1 MRLGLGAIVRA
12 AVLAIG
18 QVAISDRDESSA
30 ALAVEYLFA
39 DAARLGWR
47 DAGAAQSLF
56 QVHILPMHQT
66 PGARDDVVQ
75 RPDGQLIVADSDSRF
90 EGHPVRALKPVS
102 ASDGPHGKENVVAV
116 PLLLDL
122 QNALASL
129 SRLRCRVGLADV
141 LMVDAQMRALVDI
154 GFWPRD
160 VCAPF
165 LCGLFQGKQLGLIQA
180 GRVTAAQRP
189 ERQAVANIASAVLQV
204 ELAHGVSP
212 CMRRPPC
219 PVVASWLGMGY
230 YG

>member
-1 MRLGLGAIVRA
+1 MGLGAIVRA

-18 QVAISDRDESSA
+18 QVAISDRDESPA

-47 DAGAAQSLF
+47 DAGAAQSFF

-66 PGARDDVVQ
+66 PGARDDVIQ
-75 RPDGQLIVADSDSRF
+75 RPDGQLIVADSGGRF
-90 EGHPVRALKPVS
+90 EGQPVRALKPVS
-102 ASDGPHGKENVVAV
+102 AADGLLGKENVVAV

-129 SRLRCRVGLADV
+129 SRLCCQVGIADV

-160 VCAPF
+160 VCVPF
-165 LCGLFQGKQLGLIQA
+165 RCGLLQCKQLGLILA

-189 ERQAVANIASAVLQV
+189 ERQAVANVASAVLQV
-204 ELAHGVSP
+204 ELAHGVTP
-212 CMRRPPC
+212 CMRRPPF
-219 PVVASWLGMGY
+219 PVVANWLGMRY